1 LTIFGDPY
9 ILNQYIIFEM
19 EYKPYSLEWT
29 RKRYLFEAIQ
39 TYFEDDVSSEIVL
52 GDFIDILEEISSKH
66 KKNLERIDVILKGL
80 SK

>member
-1 LTIFGDPY
+1 
-9 ILNQYIIFEM
+9 M

-39 TYFEDDVSSEIVL
+39 TYFENDASAEIVL
-52 GDFIDILEEISSKH
+52 EDFIDILEEISSKH
-66 KKNLERIDVILKGL
+66 KKNLERIDTILEGL

>member
-1 LTIFGDPY
+1 
-9 ILNQYIIFEM
+9 M